1 MSGRTYD
8 IERRHKVSPDVI
20 ARQRADRLGPL
31 DRERFM
37 QAYWFGQKHAE
48 QGRDP
53 YLQYRHALD
62 TDDSATVAGLIEGT
76 TSVSRQ
82 VTAPQLTE
90 DGAPVRVPRKHKLG
104 EHEIT
109 VLMDVALGLTAQQ
122 CADKHGASLNT
133 VLHRLRVA
141 RQRMKATSNVQAV
154 TLALLAGEFT
164 LTDIR
169 ERKHS

>member
-1 MSGRTYD
+1 MYD
-8 IERRHKVSPDVI
+8 IERRPKVSPDTV
-20 ARQRADRLGPL
+20 ARQRAAKLDPL

-37 QAYWFGQKHAE
+37 QAFWFGQKYAE

-53 YLQYRHALD
+53 YPQYRHALD

-76 TSVSRQ
+76 TSVSRR
-82 VTAPQLTE
+82 VTPQLTE

-109 VLMDVALGLTAQQ
+109 VLIDAALGLTAQQ

-141 RQRMKATSNVQAV
+141 RQRMRATSNTQAV

-164 LTDIR
+164 LADIR